1 MQNIVF
7 QAKIMRKLHTPI
19 YTQKISNGE
28 PVEWK
33 RLAFEYASEKI
44 SAAGVYLKNV
54 YQNGG
59 YK

>member
-7 QAKIMRKLHTPI
+7 QAKIMRKL
-19 YTQKISNGE
+19 QKMSNGE
-28 PVEWK
+28 PLEWK